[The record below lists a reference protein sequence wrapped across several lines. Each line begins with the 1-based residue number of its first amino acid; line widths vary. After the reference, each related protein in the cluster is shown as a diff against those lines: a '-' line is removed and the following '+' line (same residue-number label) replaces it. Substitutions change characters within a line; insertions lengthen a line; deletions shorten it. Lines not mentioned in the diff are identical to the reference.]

1 MQEETARPAVA
12 LHSDL
17 ERNAIGALGATM
29 QAITHIS
36 PAIAAFFYTQ
46 FVVSLAGITA
56 PIAYLIGFV
65 LVLMLGNSLVQLSK
79 HMPSAGGYY
88 TYVSRAIHPRIGFL
102 TSWMYVLYSPLC
114 GGPIYGFFGF
124 IAAGALKSYYNID
137 VPWLWWVCI
146 AVGAPLVAYLQH
158 EGIKISTKAMLVLGA
173 FEIGIVF
180 LLALSGF
187 LHPGPGGI
195 SLAVFNPGNM
205 LKDSGGAL
213 AISGFTLAIVFS
225 VQGLTGWEAAA
236 PLAEETKDPRRNVP
250 ISVIASIVLLGA
262 FLVFVFWGIITYFG
276 VDSIDTLIGS
286 KELPALAMAQDLWG
300 GFWLLLLFAFLNSV
314 IAVCL
319 ATANVGTRMW
329 YAMARSGSFPKV
341 LAKVEPKRKT
351 PTNAILLQMALSLVA
366 GLGTGFVFGADVS
379 FFLIDGLILVIG
391 VTVVYLF
398 ANLAVFMYYRGEK
411 KAEFNVLLH
420 VVFPLLS
427 SLVLIYAVIQ
437 SFNPAPAAPYSYAPF
452 IDGAWFL
459 LGVII
464 LVVLRSRGREDWL
477 LNAGEAIAD
486 A

>member
-1 MQEETARPAVA
+1 
-12 LHSDL
+12 L

-56 PIAYLIGFV
+56 PIAYLIGFL

-124 IAAGALKSYYNID
+124 ITANALKAYYGID

-146 AVGAPLVAYLQH
+146 VVGAPFVAFLQFQ
-158 EGIKISTKAMLVLGA
+158 GIKISTRAMLILGG

-180 LLALSGF
+180 LLALFGF
-187 LHPGPGGI
+187 LSPGPGGI
-195 SLAVFNPGNM
+195 SLAVFNPANM
-205 LKDSGGAL
+205 LKDDSGAL
-213 AISGFTLAIVFS
+213 MISGFTLAIVFS

-236 PLAEETKDPRRNVP
+236 PLAEETQNPRRNVP
-250 ISVIASIVLLGA
+250 ISVIASIVLIGF
-262 FLVFVFWGIITYFG
+262 FLVFVFWGIITHFG
-276 VDSIDTLIGS
+276 VDAIDTLIGS
-286 KELPALAMAQDLWG
+286 EQLPALKMAQDVWG
-300 GFWLLLLFAFLNSV
+300 AGWLLLLFAFLNSV

-329 YAMARSGSFPKV
+329 YAMARSGSFPKA
-341 LAKVEPKRKT
+341 LAKVDPKRKT
-351 PTNAILLQMALSLVA
+351 PTNAILLQMVLSLVA
-366 GLGTGFVFGADVS
+366 ALGVGFLLGADVS

-398 ANLAVFMYYRGEK
+398 ANVAVFMYYRGEK

-420 VVFPLLS
+420 VIFPLIS
-427 SLVLIYAVIQ
+427 SLVLFYAMVQ
-437 SFNPAPAAPYSYAPF
+437 SFNPAPAAPYSYAPL

-459 LGVII
+459 LGIII
-464 LVVLRSRGREDWL
+464 LLWMRARGREDWI
-477 LNAGEAIAD
+477 LNAGEAIAE

>member
-1 MQEETARPAVA
+1 MTEATKPATA

-79 HMPSAGGYY
+79 HLPSAGGYY
-88 TYVSRAIHPRIGFL
+88 TYVSRAIHPRMGFL

-124 IAAGALKSYYNID
+124 ITAGALKSYYGID

-146 AVGAPLVAYLQH
+146 VLGAPFVAFLQH
-158 EGIKISTKAMLVLGA
+158 QGIKISTRAMLILGG

-180 LLALSGF
+180 LLALFGF
-187 LHPGPGGI
+187 LNPGPGGI
-195 SLAVFNPGNM
+195 SLAVFNPMNM
-205 LKDSGGAL
+205 LKDDAGGLAL
-213 AISGFTLAIVFS
+213 SGFTLAIVFS

-236 PLAEETKDPRRNVP
+236 PLAEETENPRRNVP
-250 ISVIASIVLLGA
+250 ISVIASIILIGS
-262 FLVFVFWGIITYFG
+262 FLVFVFWGIITHFG
-276 VDSIDTLIGS
+276 VDSIDTLINS
-286 KELPALAMAQDLWG
+286 EELPALKMAQDVWG
-300 GFWLLLLFAFLNSV
+300 AGWLLLLFAFLNSV

-329 YAMARSGSFPKV
+329 YAMARSGSFPKA
-341 LAKVEPKRKT
+341 LAKVEPNKKT
-351 PTNAILLQMALSLVA
+351 PTNAILLQMCLSLVA
-366 GLGTGFVFGADVS
+366 ALGVGFWLGPDVS

-398 ANLAVFMYYRGEK
+398 ANLAVVMFYRGEK
-411 KAEFNVLLH
+411 KAEFNIVLH
-420 VVFPLLS
+420 VIFPVIS

-437 SFNPAPAAPYSYAPF
+437 SFNPAPDAPYSYAPL
-452 IDGAWFL
+452 IDGAWFV
-459 LGVII
+459 LGVVI
-464 LVVLRSRGREDWL
+464 LLIYRARGNEAWI
-477 LNAGEAIAD
+477 LNAGEAIAE

>member
-1 MQEETARPAVA
+1 MTEATKPAAA

-79 HMPSAGGYY
+79 HLPSAGGYY
-88 TYVSRAIHPRIGFL
+88 TYVSRAVHPRLGFL

-124 IAAGALKSYYNID
+124 ITAGALKSYYGID

-146 AVGAPLVAYLQH
+146 VVGAPFVAFLQH
-158 EGIKISTKAMLVLGA
+158 QGIKISTRAMLILGG

-180 LLALSGF
+180 LLALFGF
-187 LHPGPGGI
+187 LNPGPGGI
-195 SLAVFNPGNM
+195 SLAVFNPANM

-236 PLAEETKDPRRNVP
+236 PLAEETQDPRRNVP
-250 ISVIASIVLLGA
+250 ISVIASIVLIGS
-262 FLVFVFWGIITYFG
+262 FLVFVFWGIITHFG
-276 VDSIDTLIGS
+276 VDAIDTLINS
-286 KELPALAMAQDLWG
+286 QELPALKMAQDVWG
-300 GFWLLLLFAFLNSV
+300 AGWLLLLFAFLNSV

-329 YAMARSGSFPKV
+329 YAMARSGSFPKA
-341 LAKVEPKRKT
+341 LAKVEPTKKT

-366 GLGTGFVFGADVS
+366 GLGVGFWFGADVS

-398 ANLAVFMYYRGEK
+398 ANLAVFMFYRGEK
-411 KAEFNVLLH
+411 KAEFNILLH
-420 VVFPLLS
+420 VIFPLIS

-437 SFNPAPAAPYSYAPF
+437 SFNPAPAAPYSYAPI
-452 IDGAWFL
+452 IDGVWFALGIGIL
-459 LGVII
+459 LWM
-464 LVVLRSRGREDWL
+464 RARGREEWI
-477 LNAGEAIAD
+477 LNAGEAIAE